1 VSELNDPE
9 LDELEGRLSRAFAGT
24 RPRRGFEDEL
34 WARLERRGSAGRRWP
49 WRRLAPWPA
58 AGALAAVLVIGLVAV
73 LALPQLTA
81 GHPASGSPKTQTDSG
96 VQQPARG
103 QAGTAGAARPNQL
116 PEAAAGSFGQLPS
129 PTLAGDPGSPGT
141 ATSSGAPVPYFGPAR
156 LTVTAQLPATP
167 DTLSVYRYPQPTAA
181 DMDAFAARLGAS
193 RAGVAGTPTVY
204 RSADFR
210 LDLAPASALVEPRF
224 TVSGIAG
231 GATGSDAQAVA
242 EQFLS
247 AHGLTPSWPAGAHS
261 ADGSEGRTVLYQR
274 QFPIAGA
281 SPAGEVDEFGAAA
294 GLDVLVASGAVT
306 RVRGPLPLSLESSAY
321 RSRGSQQAARDA
333 VTAPPGA
340 GNGGS
345 GVPQV
350 VLNRAVL
357 AYMAVGDGDH
367 GYYLPVYLFS
377 GTFSSGG
384 VTMEK
389 RVVVP
394 ALDASQLR

>member
-9 LDELEGRLSRAFAGT
+9 LEELEGRLSRAFAGT

-34 WARLERRGSAGRRWP
+34 WGRLEGRRAAGRRWP
-49 WRRLAPWPA
+49 WRLAPWPA
-58 AGALAAVLVIGLVAV
+58 AGALAAALVIGLAAV
-73 LALPQLTA
+73 ALPRLTA
-81 GHPASGSPKTQTDSG
+81 GHPAGGPAKTQTDSG

-116 PEAAAGSFGQLPS
+116 PEAAAGSFGQLPT
-129 PTLAGDPGSPGT
+129 PALAGDPGLSGT
-141 ATSSGAPVPYFGPAR
+141 ATSGGALVPYFGPAR
-156 LTVTAQLPATP
+156 LTVTAQLPAAP
-167 DTLSVYRYPQPTAA
+167 GTLPVYRYPQPTAA

-193 RAGVAGTPTVY
+193 RAGVAGTPTIY
-204 RSADFR
+204 RSVDFR
-210 LDLAPASALVEPRF
+210 LDLAPASTLVEPRF

-231 GATGSDAQAVA
+231 GPAGSDAQAVA
-242 EQFLS
+242 GQFLS
-247 AHGLTPSWPAGAHS
+247 GHSLTPSWPAAVSS
-261 ADGSEGRTVLYQR
+261 ADGPEGRTVLYQR

-281 SPAGEVDEFGAAA
+281 SPAGEVDQLGSAA
-294 GLDVLVASGAVT
+294 GLEVLVASGAVT

-321 RSRGSQQAARDA
+321 RSRGSEQAARDA
-333 VTAPPGA
+333 VTAPPGS
-340 GNGGS
+340 GDGGS

-357 AYMAVGDGDH
+357 AYMAAGDGDH
-367 GYYLPVYLFS
+367 GYYLPVYLFT